1 MGLRGSPVVGPPDA
15 QGKYPII
22 GTVYHIDALR
32 TLNRALVE
40 TAAEEHG

>member
-1 MGLRGSPVVGPPDA
+1 MAGVAASLKK
-15 QGKYPII
+15 GKYPII